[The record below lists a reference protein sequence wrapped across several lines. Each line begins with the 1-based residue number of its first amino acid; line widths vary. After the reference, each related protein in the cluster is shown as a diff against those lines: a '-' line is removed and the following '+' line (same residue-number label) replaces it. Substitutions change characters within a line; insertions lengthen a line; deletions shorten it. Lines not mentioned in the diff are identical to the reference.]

1 VSERSELACDRRVRS
16 TVLIF
21 IHGYIPTELTYST
34 IFARSLLSCFVKNA
48 PRFARHSAGNN
59 GPALS
64 TVGCPGGTTNALI
77 SVGAFVSPNMM
88 VTEYSMRELSNPEGC
103 NYTWSSVGPAE
114 DGGNGVD
121 LVAPGGAICSIPNW
135 CLSKNQLMNG
145 TSMSGPNCAG
155 CVALLCSGLKQKNIS
170 YTATRVKSALY
181 NSAKNLDSLS
191 CMVQGYG
198 LVQVSDCFDFLC
210 NESEHASAD
219 VRFDVTVNRRLKPS
233 GIYLRSAEEVGQKQ
247 TFSVSVKP
255 NLRESDD
262 VSFEAQTERVEFEI
276 RVNLS
281 VKAGNTKIG
290 AAQHNT
296 VANCDFVSCPD
307 HCLLMSAGRGFT
319 IEVDPTALGAG
330 VHFARLFGH
339 DSQNAERGFIF
350 DLPICIIIP
359 CTRVPQVSER
369 TSLRKTRKKLTH
381 TLGFRIASTSAR

>member
-1 VSERSELACDRRVRS
+1 M
-16 TVLIF
+16 LIF
-21 IHGYIPTELTYST
+21 LHGYIPTELTYST

-350 DLPICIIIP
+350 DLPICIVIP